1 MNIQA
6 VRTLPNAFRH
16 CYRAYRLHFGV
27 QSTLLFTYYVS
38 AIAASVNEI
47 STYMTF
53 LAEHV
58 FQYGYE
64 STVLNFWSALEDW
77 DWET

>member
-47 STYMTF
+47 RTYMIF
-53 LAEHV
+53 LAD
-58 FQYGYE
+58 QYGNE